1 MAMVQLRD
9 SEGLE
14 DALRRFR
21 KITEREGI
29 SREIKKRSFYEKPS
43 MVKKKKNEAK
53 KRKLLKKLRKLRMKG
68 LIP

>member
-1 MAMVQLRD
+1 MAMVEVKD
-9 SEGLE
+9 NETLE
-14 DALRRFR
+14 EALRRFR

-43 MVKKKKNEAK
+43 MTKKKKKEAK
-53 KRKLLKKLRKLRMKG
+53 KRKLMKKLRKLRIKG

>member
-1 MAMVQLRD
+1 MALVELKE
-9 SEGLE
+9 SENLE
-14 DALRRFR
+14 DALRRLR

-43 MVKKKKNEAK
+43 MIKNKKAEAK
-53 KRKLLKKLRKLRMKG
+53 KRKLMKKIRKLKMKG